1 MRQIERFIKLFAPI
15 QFFMNTLGP
24 VIAAIWLLALGEW
37 KLVLVFFVATTFLAP
52 RVIAIALIPHAV
64 IGMTALRFA
73 TAHNRF
79 LTYLFVLSSQ
89 LYTAALMVV
98 WSTTALNYFAP
109 PGDTLH
115 TFNSAAPYL
124 LWAYGVATAP
134 WTYLTMYRTGKDDE
148 LNVFENSE
156 DVSLS
161 QFLCFFLQIGAIAA
175 VLAILLFGASLTIGD
190 SLIIGVM
197 LIGVCAV
204 VPLAGHQMLHRG
216 ALQSLGETVERL
228 TRR

>member
-1 MRQIERFIKLFAPI
+1 MRQIERFIKLFAPV

-24 VIAAIWLLALGEW
+24 VIAAIWLLTLGEW
-37 KLVLVFFVATTFLAP
+37 KLVLVFFIVTAFFAP
-52 RVIAIALIPHAV
+52 KILAIALIPKVV
-64 IGMTALRFA
+64 IGMMALRYA
-73 TAHNRF
+73 TAHNRL
-79 LTYLFVLSSQ
+79 LTHLFVLLSQ
-89 LYTAALMVV
+89 LYAAALMVV
-98 WSTTALNYFAP
+98 WSITALNYFAP
-109 PGDTLH
+109 TGGALH
-115 TFNSAAPYL
+115 TFSSAAPYL

-134 WTYLTMYRTGKDDE
+134 WTYLTMYCTGKDDE

-156 DVSLS
+156 DLSLV
-161 QFLCFFLQIGAIAA
+161 QFLVFFLQIGTIAA
-175 VLAILLFGASLTIGD
+175 VLGILLLDVSITIGD

-216 ALQSLGETVERL
+216 ALQSLGQTVERL